1 MLSAEK
7 ILELKLKANEIR
19 KETVK
24 TIASIGVGHIGGSL
38 SIADVMA
45 VLYFDEMKVDP
56 KNPKWDGRDWLVVSK
71 GHSGPAIYSTLA
83 IKGFFDREMLYTL
96 NKPNTNLPSHC
107 DMRKT
112 PGIDMTTGSL
122 GQGASAAAGI
132 ALGNKMDGKDDTY
145 KIGRAHV

>member
-56 KNPKWDGRDWLVVSK
+56 QRLARCFKR
-71 GHSGPAIYSTLA
+71 TL
-83 IKGFFDREMLYTL
+83 RSR
-96 NKPNTNLPSHC
+96 NLQHTC
-107 DMRKT
+107 NQRF
-112 PGIDMTTGSL
+112 L
-122 GQGASAAAGI
+122 
-132 ALGNKMDGKDDTY
+132 
-145 KIGRAHV
+145 

>member
-56 KNPKWDGRDWLVVSK
+56 KMGRQRL
-71 GHSGPAIYSTLA
+71 ARCFQRTL
-83 IKGFFDREMLYTL
+83 RSR
-96 NKPNTNLPSHC
+96 NLQHTC
-107 DMRKT
+107 NQRF
-112 PGIDMTTGSL
+112 L
-122 GQGASAAAGI
+122 
-132 ALGNKMDGKDDTY
+132 
-145 KIGRAHV
+145 

>member
-56 KNPKWDGRDWLVVSK
+56 KNPKWEDRDWLVVSK
-71 GHSGPAIYSTLA
+71 GHSGPAVYSTLA
-83 IKGFFDREMLYTL
+83 IRGFFDR
-96 NKPNTNLPSHC
+96 NAVHA
-107 DMRKT
+107 
-112 PGIDMTTGSL
+112 
-122 GQGASAAAGI
+122 Q
-132 ALGNKMDGKDDTY
+132 
-145 KIGRAHV
+145 

>member
-45 VLYFDEMKVDP
+45 VRHDFEKTSTAKIIRRKVEEEY
-56 KNPKWDGRDWLVVSK
+56 KNFTDLRDK
-71 GHSGPAIYSTLA
+71 
-83 IKGFFDREMLYTL
+83 
-96 NKPNTNLPSHC
+96 SH
-107 DMRKT
+107 
-112 PGIDMTTGSL
+112 
-122 GQGASAAAGI
+122 A
-132 ALGNKMDGKDDTY
+132 
-145 KIGRAHV
+145 